1 MSRFLILL
9 CLCFLPFQA
18 RAAEIDPDRLI
29 RPELLGK
36 AVKAM
41 SRHADLTHSRQLVVV
56 DYSLHSAKERL
67 FIVDLDTGL
76 VSAYRTTHGRGSDK
90 DHDGFLDVFSDVPGS
105 SASPQG
111 AYLTAEEYYGKHGRS
126 LRLDGLDKTNAN
138 ARRRA
143 IVIHSAAYAEPAM
156 IENYGQLGRSNG
168 CIAFSRADLDT
179 FMTLVPQGTLIY
191 VGR

>member
-1 MSRFLILL
+1 MRRFLTLL
-9 CLCFLPFQA
+9 CLFCLPHLSH
-18 RAAEIDPDRLI
+18 AAEIDPDRLI

-41 SRHADLTHSRQLVVV
+41 SRHAAHANPHHLVVV
-56 DYSLHSAKERL
+56 DYSLHSSKKRL
-67 FIVDLDTGL
+67 FVINLETGQ
-76 VSAYRTTHGRGSDK
+76 VSAYRTTHGRGSDR
-90 DHDGFLDVFSDVPGS
+90 DHDGYLDRFSDVPGS
-105 SASPQG
+105 GASPRG

-126 LRLDGLDKTNAN
+126 LRLDGLDPTNAN

-143 IVIHSAAYAEPAM
+143 IVIHAAAYAEPSM
-156 IENYGQLGRSNG
+156 IRAQGKLGRSLG
-168 CIAFSRADLDT
+168 CIAVSSADLET